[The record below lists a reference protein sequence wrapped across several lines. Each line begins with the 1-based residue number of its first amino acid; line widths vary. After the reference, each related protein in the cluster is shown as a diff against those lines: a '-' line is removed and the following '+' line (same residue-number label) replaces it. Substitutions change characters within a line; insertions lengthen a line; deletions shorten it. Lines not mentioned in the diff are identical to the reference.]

1 MSEAGEVI
9 YNVTVDTSELE
20 QIASEQLTVL
30 NELYDYN
37 AEVTAT
43 LHTAL
48 LCVIVL
54 LGALLGALIFR
65 HTRR

>member
-43 LHTAL
+43 LHTVL